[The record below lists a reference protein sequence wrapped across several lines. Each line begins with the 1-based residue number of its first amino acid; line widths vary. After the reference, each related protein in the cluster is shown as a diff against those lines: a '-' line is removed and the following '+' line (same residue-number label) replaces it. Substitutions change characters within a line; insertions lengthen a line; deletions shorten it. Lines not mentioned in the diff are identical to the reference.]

1 MILLTQNEYN
11 KRKDDS
17 RMTSKQIA
25 ERVLELTASGM
36 ELQEALET
44 ALEEIV
50 VSQSVITDRVAW
62 IKTLTNISDVRKAI
76 KSAHGKKS
84 KAKAEDKKA
93 KYELEIKAGYARL
106 NELIAQAEESE
117 SPIKALLEMGETKS
131 SVLQQWL
138 RTREA
143 VVAQQIK
150 DLAGT
155 NKSKKAL
162 INKQDP
168 STPETIKAELAQYGL
183 LDLWEERVSRNDL
196 GVITLNRKVRLLE
209 SKRK

>member
-1 MILLTQNEYN
+1 MTQNEYN

-17 RMTSKQIA
+17 RMRSKQIA

-84 KAKAEDKKA
+84 KAKTEDKKA
-93 KYELEIKAGYARL
+93 KYELEVKAGYARL

>member
-1 MILLTQNEYN
+1 MTQNEYN

-183 LDLWEERVSRNDL
+183 LELWEERVSRNDL

>member
-1 MILLTQNEYN
+1 MAQNEYN

-17 RMTSKQIA
+17 QMRSKQIA

-183 LDLWEERVSRNDL
+183 LELWEERVSRNDL

>member
-1 MILLTQNEYN
+1 MLTQNEYN

-17 RMTSKQIA
+17 QMRSKQIA

-84 KAKAEDKKA
+84 KAKTEDKKA

-183 LDLWEERVSRNDL
+183 LELWEERVSRNDL

>member
-1 MILLTQNEYN
+1 MLTQNEYN

-17 RMTSKQIA
+17 QMRSKQIA

-183 LDLWEERVSRNDL
+183 LELWEERVSRNDL

>member
-1 MILLTQNEYN
+1 
-11 KRKDDS
+11 
-17 RMTSKQIA
+17 MTSKQIA

-183 LDLWEERVSRNDL
+183 LELWEERVSRNDL

>member
-1 MILLTQNEYN
+1 MILLAQNEYN

-17 RMTSKQIA
+17 QMRSKQIA

-183 LDLWEERVSRNDL
+183 LELWEERVSRNDL

>member
-1 MILLTQNEYN
+1 MTQNEYN

-17 RMTSKQIA
+17 QMRSKQIA

-183 LDLWEERVSRNDL
+183 LELWEERVSRNDL

>member
-1 MILLTQNEYN
+1 MTQNEYN
-11 KRKDDS
+11 KRKEDS
-17 RMTSKQIA
+17 QLTSKQIT

-44 ALEEIV
+44 ALEEVV
-50 VSQSVITDRVAW
+50 VSRSVITDRVAW

-76 KSAHGKKS
+76 HSAHGKKS

-93 KYELEIKAGYARL
+93 KYELEVKAGYARL
-106 NELIAQAEESE
+106 NELIAQAEKSE

-131 SVLQQWL
+131 SVLHQWL

-143 VVAQQIK
+143 VIAEQIK
-150 DLAGT
+150 NLAGT
-155 NKSKKAL
+155 NKTKKAL
-162 INKQDP
+162 INKQNP
-168 STPETIKAELAQYGL
+168 STPKTIKAELSQYGL
-183 LDLWEERVSRNDL
+183 LELWEERVSRNDL

>member
-1 MILLTQNEYN
+1 MTQNEYN

-17 RMTSKQIA
+17 RMRSKQIA

-183 LDLWEERVSRNDL
+183 LELWEERVSRNDL

>member
-1 MILLTQNEYN
+1 LLTQNEYN

-17 RMTSKQIA
+17 QMRSKQIA

-183 LDLWEERVSRNDL
+183 LELWEERVSRNDL

>member
-1 MILLTQNEYN
+1 M
-11 KRKDDS
+11 R
-17 RMTSKQIA
+17 SKQIA

-183 LDLWEERVSRNDL
+183 LELWEERVSRNDL